1 MALHYH
7 IFILS
12 LANQVLVPSIIYDP
26 ISYDTVITNSI
37 EL

>member
-1 MALHYH
+1 MALHYP

-26 ISYDTVITNSI
+26 ISYSVVITNSI
-37 EL
+37 GL